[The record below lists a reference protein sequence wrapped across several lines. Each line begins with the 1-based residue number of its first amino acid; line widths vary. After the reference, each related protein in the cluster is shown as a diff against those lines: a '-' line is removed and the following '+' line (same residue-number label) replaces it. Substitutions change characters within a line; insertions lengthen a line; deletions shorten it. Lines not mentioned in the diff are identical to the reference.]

1 LIWFSRSPLGAGA
14 GVEAAFCRRN
24 PLGDRL
30 SQGNER
36 ATTIGQAYTRI
47 KEILGA
53 AETE

>member
-1 LIWFSRSPLGAGA
+1 LIWFSGLPLGAWSV
-14 GVEAAFCRRN
+14 VEAAFGHRD
-24 PLGDRL
+24 PLGKSL
-30 SQGNER
+30 AQGKER

>member
-1 LIWFSRSPLGAGA
+1 LIWFSGSPLGAGS
-14 GVEAAFCRRN
+14 GVEAAFGHRN